1 MRNSGLI
8 LLCAGILAFFYCG
21 SQLSGLP
28 PVPEGLGLADSLS
41 NPSGKW
47 EILRYA
53 SGLMALIGLLLA
65 FFPKGR

>member
-28 PVPEGLGLADSLS
+28 PVPEGLGLGESLS
-41 NPSGKW
+41 YPAGKW

>member
-28 PVPEGLGLADSLS
+28 PVPQDLGFGDSLS
-41 NPSGKW
+41 YPAGRW
-47 EILRYA
+47 EVFRYA

-65 FFPKGR
+65 LFPKGR